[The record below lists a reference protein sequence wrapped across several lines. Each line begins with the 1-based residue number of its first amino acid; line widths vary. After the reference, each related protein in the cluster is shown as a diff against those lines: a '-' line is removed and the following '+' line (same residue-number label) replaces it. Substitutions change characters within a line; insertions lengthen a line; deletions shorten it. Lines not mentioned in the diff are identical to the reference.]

1 LHALVALA
9 APPSA
14 AGDSIA
20 IRVEF
25 DAPAGC
31 SRADTFYCGLMAGM
45 NRAGRAQPGGEA
57 VRLAGRLPG
66 GRNNG
71 RGELRLMEGG
81 QREADTRRVE
91 GETCDAVVEVLSLT
105 AALALVARPAL
116 PVPLPRPAT
125 QSRSSSSSSS
135 QSSSTS
141 SQTSSSPGATDK
153 N

>member
-1 LHALVALA
+1 GLLSRSLIGMGLHALVALA

-31 SRADTFYCGLMAGM
+31 SSADTFYGGLMARM
-45 NRAGRAQPGGEA
+45 NRARRAQPGEEAVHLA
-57 VRLAGRLPG
+57 VRLTRVG
-66 GRNNG
+66 NKV

-91 GETCDAVVEVLSLT
+91 GETCDAVVE
-105 AALALVARPAL
+105 
-116 PVPLPRPAT
+116 
-125 QSRSSSSSSS
+125 
-135 QSSSTS
+135 
-141 SQTSSSPGATDK
+141 
-153 N
+153 